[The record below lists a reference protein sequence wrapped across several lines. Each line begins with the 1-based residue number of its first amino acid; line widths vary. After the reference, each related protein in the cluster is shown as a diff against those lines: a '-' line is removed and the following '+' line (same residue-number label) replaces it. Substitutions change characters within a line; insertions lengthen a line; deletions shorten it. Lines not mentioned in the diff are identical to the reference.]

1 MTYAAETASKKQGVS
16 ASLKV
21 EDFGKD
27 FRKEKRKKAEVAVE
41 LVAATGAE

>member
-27 FRKEKRKKAEVAVE
+27 FRKKAEVTVE
-41 LVAATGAE
+41 LVEATGAD